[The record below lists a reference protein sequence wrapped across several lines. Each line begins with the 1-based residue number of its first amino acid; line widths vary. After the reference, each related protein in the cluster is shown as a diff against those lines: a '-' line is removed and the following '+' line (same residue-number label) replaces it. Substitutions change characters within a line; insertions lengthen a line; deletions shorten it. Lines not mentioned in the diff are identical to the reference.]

1 MVKTVCQAVYN
12 SYKLQEDE
20 IMKRK
25 IDIREYGNQI
35 IQAIPRGVL
44 LNSKAEKFNSM
55 VIGWGG
61 IGTNWSLPVF
71 TVYVREGRFTRQQLD
86 ENPEFTI
93 SIPVNGV
100 NTKIARVCGSKSG
113 RNIDKVA
120 EAGLTLED
128 PETNSVPGIREY
140 PLTLEC
146 RVIYRQEQK
155 LDLYSE
161 KAMKFYPQDVGSENT
176 GANKDQHVMYI
187 GEIVDAYIIE

>member
-1 MVKTVCQAVYN
+1 MN
-12 SYKLQEDE
+12 SYKFQEEE

-86 ENPEFTI
+86 ANPEFTI
-93 SIPVNGV
+93 SIPLNGV

-146 RVIYRQEQK
+146 RVLYRQEQK

-176 GANKDQHVMYI
+176 GANKDPHVMYI